1 MSKRILVANRGE
13 IACRIIKTIIKM
25 GHTAIAVYSEADAT
39 ALHVELAHEAFYLGP
54 SPAIKSYLN
63 VERLIEICLEQ
74 KVDAVHPGYGFLSEN
89 TDFARRIEKE
99 GIAFIG
105 PNTTAIDQMG
115 DKITSRTLAEH
126 QNVPV
131 VPGFSSKSAT
141 LSDYTKA
148 AEKIG
153 FPILLKASGGGG
165 GKGIRILHSV
175 AELKEQLPIVQS
187 EAKKYFADDRVFL
200 EKYITN
206 PRHIEMQILGDKHG
220 NLVHLGERECSIQR
234 RYQKLIEETPSPF
247 VTPEMRTKMAKA
259 ALNLAKAIGYDSA
272 GTIEFIVDEN
282 RTFYFLEMNTRL
294 QVEHPVTEFVT
305 GLDLVEQMIRIAFGE
320 PLSFAQKDIQFKGY
334 AIECRLIAEDPFQ
347 NFAPS
352 TGLIKTFSTPQ
363 DQNLRIDTG
372 IVPGDRISVY
382 YDSLISKVIAYGQ
395 SRQDAINLLV
405 KSLENTIIT
414 GISTNLDFTTSIL
427 KHPHFKKGDIS
438 THFIQA
444 YFPQEKL
451 TQLPEKETIKQYAIL
466 ALWLYAQNNPFPQET
481 DFTLFINGLDTPLS
495 LSINSGNQIAYHNE
509 CFNIQSTWKQ
519 GDSLWTGLLNGQK
532 TQFRIQQTNHHFL
545 FYHDGV
551 KLEGVI
557 YPSRFLPY
565 LQNVPLKKNQESA
578 NIIIAPMP
586 GLILNVLVEQGQ
598 KVEIGQGILS
608 MEAMKMENILKTTI
622 AGTIEKIHVKQGDTV
637 NQRDTLVVLSEL
649 IS

>member
-1 MSKRILVANRGE
+1 MSQKSFIPKRILVANRGE
-13 IACRIIKTIIKM
+13 IACRIIKSIIKM
-25 GHTAIAVYSEADAT
+25 GHQAIAIYSDADAT
-39 ALHVELAHEAFYLGP
+39 ALHVELAHEAYYLGP
-54 SPAIKSYLN
+54 PPVTKSYLN
-63 VERLIEICLEQ
+63 VDRIIEICLEQ
-74 KVDAVHPGYGFLSEN
+74 KIDAVHPGYGFLSEN
-89 TDFARRIEKE
+89 TDFARRIENE
-99 GIAFIG
+99 GITFIG
-105 PNTTAIDQMG
+105 PNPTAIDQMG
-115 DKITSRTLAEH
+115 DKITSRTLAE
-126 QNVPV
+126 QQKIPV
-131 VPGFSSKSAT
+131 VPGFSSESAT
-141 LSDYTKA
+141 LADYTKA

-165 GKGIRILHSV
+165 GKGIRILNSV
-175 AELKEQLPIVQS
+175 AELKEQLPLVQS

-220 NLVHLGERECSIQR
+220 NIVHLGERECSIQR

-247 VTPEMRTKMAKA
+247 VTSEMRAKMATA
-259 ALNLAKAIGYDSA
+259 ALSLAKAIGYDSA

-282 RTFYFLEMNTRL
+282 RSFYFLEMNTRL

-305 GLDLVEQMIRIAFGE
+305 GLDLVKEMIQVAFKE
-320 PLSFAQKDIQFKGY
+320 PLSFSQKDIQFKGH

-352 TGLIKTFSTPQ
+352 TGLIKEFKIPPKE
-363 DQNLRIDTG
+363 NLRIDTG

-382 YDSLISKVIAYGQ
+382 YDSLISKVIAYGK
-395 SRQDAINLLV
+395 SRLEAINCLIQ
-405 KSLENTIIT
+405 SLEETVIS

-427 KHPHFKKGDIS
+427 KHPKFQSGDIS
-438 THFIQA
+438 THFIPT
-444 YFPQEKL
+444 YFPQDQFTKPADDKIIEELSVIALWTYLQDNPFPGETDYMLYITNRKTPITL
-451 TQLPEKETIKQYAIL
+451 SLKSLETIKSNWQ
-466 ALWLYAQNNPFPQET
+466 
-481 DFTLFINGLDTPLS
+481 
-495 LSINSGNQIAYHNE
+495 
-509 CFNIQSTWKQ
+509 K
-519 GDSLWTGLLNGQK
+519 GDSLWRGTIKNNP
-532 TQFRIQQTNHHFL
+532 FNCRIQQDGHHFV
-545 FYHDGV
+545 FYHDSQ
-551 KLEGVI
+551 KIEGII

-578 NIIIAPMP
+578 NIILAPMP

-622 AGTIEKIHVKQGDTV
+622 AGTIEKIHVKQGDKV

-649 IS
+649 TS